1 MDFTTAIHQ
10 AHQRMREIGKTYKQ
24 YHIEPVTIVGTETQ
38 RNNGEITIKAYNAFY
53 YLVNYQNYTGFY
65 ILSDTGFFD
74 ADDLTQNTIQEFTG
88 LIRIVRKGSTW
99 LPRIGTVPVD
109 FVEQGVPIDDGT
121 LTEAQTF
128 KPIDF
133 VKVSF
138 F

>member
-24 YHIEPVTIVGTETQ
+24 YHIEPVTIVGTEIE
-38 RNNGEITIKAYNAFY
+38 RINGEIILKAYNAFY
-53 YLVNYQNYTGFY
+53 YLVNYQNYTGLLIF
-65 ILSDTGFFD
+65 SDSGFFD

-99 LPRIGTVPVD
+99 LPSTGST
-109 FVEQGVPIDDGT
+109 PIITIEGGLAPDDGT
-121 LTEAQTF
+121 TTRPQAI

-133 VKVSF
+133 IKVSF